1 MESLRPCPDCGST
14 GSIWKEKVQIPCSYC
29 GGTGRIKKDPN
40 QIDLEDLI
48 NAGDAA

>member
-1 MESLRPCPDCGST
+1 MSIVKHCPDCGGT

-29 GGTGRIKKDPN
+29 GGSGRVEKNPN